1 MLYAQ
6 QRTSLRLPLLLLVA
20 VLVSACAQKGAIE
33 EPRDLESFDARYD
46 VDTVWSHRA
55 RGRAERL
62 FLGLQPATDGDRVYV
77 AGYGGRVS
85 ALNADNGR
93 RAWSV
98 DLDAALAGGP
108 RVGEGYVLVGSLD
121 GRLFALDADDGS
133 ERWVTQVGGEIV
145 SPVAVSRGH
154 VAIKTN
160 DGYVRTLALDDGGEL
175 WSRSEDPPALK
186 MRGNAQPII
195 RGNRVL
201 VGFENGRLRAF
212 GLRDGQVQW
221 GEAVGVPA
229 GRNELEQIADIAP
242 RMAATD
248 SVIYAAS
255 AGGRM
260 AAISLSGSRLWEREL
275 GSLAG
280 VDADGEQ
287 LYVTDR
293 HSEVHAVDAR
303 NGASVWRQDAM
314 RARQMTAP
322 VVYRDTVV
330 MGDLDGYVHFLDIQS
345 GELVARERV
354 SRKRINAAPVVAGD
368 KLLVQDGNGRVRA
381 LRLSDRN

>member
-1 MLYAQ
+1 
-6 QRTSLRLPLLLLVA
+6 
-20 VLVSACAQKGAIE
+20 
-33 EPRDLESFDARYD
+33 
-46 VDTVWSHRA
+46 
-55 RGRAERL
+55 
-62 FLGLQPATDGDRVYV
+62 
-77 AGYGGRVS
+77 
-85 ALNADNGR
+85 
-93 RAWSV
+93 
-98 DLDAALAGGP
+98 
-108 RVGEGYVLVGSLD
+108 
-121 GRLFALDADDGS
+121 
-133 ERWVTQVGGEIV
+133 
-145 SPVAVSRGH
+145 
-154 VAIKTN
+154 
-160 DGYVRTLALDDGGEL
+160 
-175 WSRSEDPPALK
+175 